1 MRRIKIF
8 FSCAPDSDKD
18 KRYILDLE
26 GHLADQT
33 HYGEV
38 EIWHVHK
45 ATSGTNVQQEILAHL
60 ESADLILIFVSKDYM
75 TNRFCV
81 DVEGAQAAS
90 MQSWDIATVRVLRI
104 RPIDYRT
111 APFNFCQVLPE
122 SGEFISQ
129 SHHKKEKALHEIA
142 LDIYALVKEARSN
155 RSEREAKRIRY
166 RPALQ
171 QAHYMPVMTPVE
183 SLIKTRQTDEIK
195 LNRLEKKTDEI
206 KSSRRTEDLKPRKTN
221 SKPKQRDLTLADS
234 ATSSEYASASGIQ
247 SIVKAQRRSRAGI
260 REVRST
266 YKPRTINK
274 SNWLDEANKEY
285 KFFNKVLHRRLFFFL
300 MILADSFGIAIAI
313 SGWSN
318 SLTLSGL
325 ALFISLSIV
334 VIGAVNTANLLPI
347 PLAVI
352 YAITWGI
359 FIDHFFPSLNLIY
372 LIGSMAIIA
381 FIHFLL
387 FHKNSR

>member
-1 MRRIKIF
+1 MRQIKIF
-8 FSCAPDSDKD
+8 FSCTPDSEKD
-18 KRYILDLE
+18 KQFILALE
-26 GHLADQT
+26 DHLADQT
-33 HYGEV
+33 HDGEV
-38 EIWHVHK
+38 EIWHIHK
-45 ATSGTNVQQEILAHL
+45 ATSGTNVQQEILTHL
-60 ESADLILIFVSKDYM
+60 ERADIILIFVSRDYM

-90 MQSWDIATVRVLRI
+90 MQSWNIATVRVLLI

-111 APFNFCQVLPE
+111 APFNFCQTLPK

-129 SHHKKEKALHEIA
+129 SRHKKEEVLHNIA
-142 LDIYALVKEARSN
+142 LDIYTLVKEAQGN
-155 RSEREAKRIRY
+155 RTEREAKRIRY

-171 QAHYMPVMTPVE
+171 QAYYMPVMAPVE
-183 SLIKTRQTDEIK
+183 SLIKTRQTDDTK

-206 KSSRRTEDLKPRKTN
+206 KLSKRTEDLKSRKTN
-221 SKPKQRDLTLADS
+221 SRPKQRASILADS
-234 ATSSEYASASGIQ
+234 TTSSEYASASKIQ
-247 SIVKAQRRSRAGI
+247 SIIKAQKRRQAGI

-266 YKPRTINK
+266 YKPRTTNK
-274 SNWLDEANKEY
+274 PNWLNEANKEY

-325 ALFISLSIV
+325 ALFISLPIV
-334 VIGAVNTANLLPI
+334 VIGAVNTATLLPI
-347 PLAVI
+347 PLAVG

-359 FIDHFFPSLNLIY
+359 FIDHFFPSLKLIY
-372 LIGSMAIIA
+372 LIGSMAVIA
-381 FIHFLL
+381 FIHFFL